1 MCARSAGGSDRNA
14 TGWVRRGRGESG
26 AAAVETALV
35 LCFVVLPVVF
45 ATIGYAYMLSF
56 RQTVSQSAAEG
67 ARAAAVAP
75 QSTSDADRTTAATNA
90 VNHAMASGP
99 GGLACGTNHL
109 TCTVT
114 KVANCGDGSTH
125 DCIQVTVSYPY
136 RDHSLLPSVPGLGF
150 TLPPTVSYTSVAEIS

>member
-1 MCARSAGGSDRNA
+1 
-14 TGWVRRGRGESG
+14 
-26 AAAVETALV
+26 V

-45 ATIGYAYMLSF
+45 ATVGYGYMLSF
-56 RQTVSQSAAEG
+56 RQTVSQAAAEG

-75 QSTSDADRTTAATNA
+75 ASTSLADRTTAATNA
-90 VNHAMASGP
+90 VNHALASGP
-99 GGLACGTNHL
+99 GGLQCGAKHL

-125 DCIQVTVSYPY
+125 DCMKVTITYPY

-150 TLPPTVSYTSVAEIS
+150 TLPSKIGSSSVAETS